1 MRKYHYKQPSPI
13 PTASVHSVDGIAVH
27 PTSPSAGNKGN
38 GSPMQSRL
46 GAKAR
51 LLLLM
56 VAGCLG
62 LTACT
67 ITPQPIDV
75 AALAI
80 DNKAR
85 IEAVIAAE
93 EPVSGP
99 ISLYEAMARALKYNL
114 DQRIELMDEAFRQ
127 KQLELSRAGMLPTIA
142 ASLGYNGRNNESG
155 SSSRSLLSGN
165 QSLEPSTSTER
176 STTSADLTAS
186 WDILDF
192 GLSYVQGMQDA
203 DEKLI
208 SVERRRK
215 VVNRIQEDVRTA
227 YWRAVSAD
235 RTYKKLVVL
244 EALAQKALLQTE
256 QLEERRLVPP
266 LTVLAYQRDLLQVQG
281 EVQKLQRELA
291 LAKNQLAAL
300 INLKPETRYSL
311 VLPDRTDIV
320 PELPG
325 SADEMI
331 MVGLSYRAELREG
344 AYRKRINE
352 AEAKAA
358 LIRALPSLKAV
369 LGFNYD
375 SNDYLYQQQWLSYG
389 GRITWNLMSLFRY
402 PMQKEAL
409 LAEGEV
415 IDQRQMALTM
425 AIMTQ
430 IHVARVRFI
439 RYAQELGTV
448 RGSQEVQERILALSR
463 GGFQARTVSQQDLV
477 REELNAVLAEIRYD
491 SAYADV
497 QNAYANL
504 YASMGL
510 DNWDRDL
517 DLNAPV
523 SALAEKL
530 HEHWTEHATIL
541 PSLPDDAM
549 TQRASNEL

>member
-1 MRKYHYKQPSPI
+1 MRQCYQPPSTPPFASEHAI
-13 PTASVHSVDGIAVH
+13 PG
-27 PTSPSAGNKGN
+27 SAA
-38 GSPMQSRL
+38 RY
-46 GAKAR
+46 AR
-51 LLLLM
+51 LFLRKQTTAFRLPSGLPAPVRQLVLLI
-56 VAGCLG
+56 VGCLS
-62 LTACT
+62 LAACT
-67 ITPQPIDV
+67 ITPQPIDTT
-75 AALAI
+75 ALAR
-80 DNKAR
+80 DSKAR
-85 IEAVIAAE
+85 IDAQIATE

-99 ISLYEAMARALKYNL
+99 ISLYEAMARAMKYNL
-114 DQRIELMDEAFRQ
+114 DEKIELMDEAYRQ
-127 KQLELSRAGMLPTIA
+127 EQLELSRAGMLPTLA

-176 STTSADLTAS
+176 STTAADLTAS

-208 SVERRRK
+208 SAERRRK
-215 VVNRIQEDVRTA
+215 VVNRILEDVRTA

-244 EALAQKALLQTE
+244 DALAQKALLQTQ

-291 LAKNQLAAL
+291 LSKNQLAAL
-300 INLKPETRYSL
+300 INLKPETRYTL

-325 SADEMI
+325 SADEMV
-331 MVGLSYRAELREG
+331 MVGLRYRAELREG

-358 LIRALPSLKAV
+358 LIRAFPSLKAV
-369 LGFNYD
+369 LGLNYD
-375 SNDYLYQQQWLSYG
+375 SNDYLYRQQWLSYG
-389 GRITWNLMSLFRY
+389 GRVTWNLMSLFRY
-402 PMQKEAL
+402 PMQKDVL
-409 LAEGEV
+409 LAEAEV

-448 RGSQEVQERILALSR
+448 RSSREVQERILELSR
-463 GGFQARTVSQQDLV
+463 GGFKARTVSQQDLV
-477 REELNAVLAEIRYD
+477 REELNSVLAEIRYD

-504 YASMGL
+504 HASMGL
-510 DNWDRDL
+510 DNWDQAL
-517 DLNAPV
+517 DLQASV
-523 SALAEKL
+523 ASIAEKL
-530 HEHWTEHATIL
+530 HEHWTEHATTL
-541 PSLPDDAM
+541 PSLPDTAL
-549 TQRASNEL
+549 TPSAENEP